1 MTEINTIPQP
11 PEILAPAGNKASFLS
26 AVAARADAVYCGLKA
41 FSARMEAK
49 NFTVEEFSELVR
61 LAHDKGVKVFVALN
75 SLLKSADLTQAGQ
88 MVDLLQRHVEPD
100 ALIVQ
105 DLALVPLVKQ
115 TGFAGDIHL
124 STLANASFAGALR
137 VIREQLQVNRVVLPR
152 ELNIDEL
159 KTLAREC
166 PPGLGL
172 EVFVHGALCYGVSGR
187 CYWSSYLGGKS
198 SLRGR
203 CVQPCRRRYAQ
214 GNEAHRYFSCQD
226 LSVDVLTK
234 VLLSIPRV
242 RTWKIE
248 GRKKGPHYVYHTVCG
263 YRMLRDHGQDPQ
275 IKKQALQMLDYALG
289 RSSTHYFFL
298 PQRPQNP
305 IDLRG
310 QTGSGL
316 MVGKIKGTS
325 QAPYFDSR
333 EELLPGDVLRLGYE
347 DEKTHAIQRI
357 QRAVPKGG
365 RMHVRLSSKKGFK
378 NGLPVFLTDRR
389 DTHLDRRINE
399 LQDKLGPAPSPLS
412 RLSNFEPVLPFATS
426 RKSKI
431 QEITVFRHSPKIP
444 EGGQIGVWL
453 SGQALKKVSGKNAS
467 RIWWWLP
474 PVIWPDTEQANRN
487 DVQAA
492 VRKGARSF
500 VLNAPWQVAFFK
512 SLQGLSLW
520 AGPFC
525 NLANPLA
532 LAIVESMG
540 CRGAIVSPELGGKDF
555 LQLPQQSPIP
565 LGIVVAGNWPLCVAR
580 SAAREILLDQPFA
593 SPMGEQAWV
602 TRYGTDFWT
611 YPNWQLD
618 LGRQK
623 NALQKAGYVL
633 FVNLV
638 EPVPKRV
645 KLKNRKGLWNWDIS
659 LK

>member
-1 MTEINTIPQP
+1 
-11 PEILAPAGNKASFLS
+11 
-26 AVAARADAVYCGLKA
+26 
-41 FSARMEAK
+41 
-49 NFTVEEFSELVR
+49 
-61 LAHDKGVKVFVALN
+61 
-75 SLLKSADLTQAGQ
+75 
-88 MVDLLQRHVEPD
+88 
-100 ALIVQ
+100 
-105 DLALVPLVKQ
+105 
-115 TGFAGDIHL
+115 
-124 STLANASFAGALR
+124 
-137 VIREQLQVNRVVLPR
+137 
-152 ELNIDEL
+152 
-159 KTLAREC
+159 
-166 PPGLGL
+166 
-172 EVFVHGALCYGVSGR
+172 
-187 CYWSSYLGGKS
+187 
-198 SLRGR
+198 
-203 CVQPCRRRYAQ
+203 
-214 GNEAHRYFSCQD
+214 
-226 LSVDVLTK
+226 
-234 VLLSIPRV
+234 
-242 RTWKIE
+242 
-248 GRKKGPHYVYHTVCG
+248 
-263 YRMLRDHGQDPQ
+263 MLRDHGRDPQ
-275 IKKQALQMLDYALG
+275 IKKEALQMLDYALG

-325 QAPYFDSR
+325 QSPYFDSR
-333 EELLPGDVLRLGYE
+333 EELLPGDILRLGYE
-347 DEKTHAIQRI
+347 DEKGHAIQRI

-389 DTHLDRRINE
+389 DTHLDRGINE
-399 LQDKLGPAPSPLS
+399 LQEQLGPAPSPLS

-474 PVIWPDTEQANRN
+474 PVIWPDTEQATRN

-500 VLNAPWQVAFFK
+500 VLNAPWQVSFFK
-512 SLQGLSLW
+512 SPQGLSLW

-540 CRGAIVSPELGGKDF
+540 CCGAIVSPELGGKDF

-593 SPMGEQAWV
+593 SPMGEQSWV

-645 KLKNRKGLWNWDIS
+645 KLKKRKGLWNWDIS